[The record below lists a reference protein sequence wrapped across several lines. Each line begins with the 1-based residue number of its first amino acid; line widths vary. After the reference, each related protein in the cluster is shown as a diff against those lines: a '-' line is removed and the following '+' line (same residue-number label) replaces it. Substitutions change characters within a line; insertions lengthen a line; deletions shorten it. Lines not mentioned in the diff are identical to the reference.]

1 MSKTGGEICVGGRR
15 VRAAAAAQ
23 LIVYVLLFASAAAL
37 AAAGR
42 PVVAGVW
49 TAAVSAVLIAILLW
63 RWPLPALAA
72 DRGVNIVTCVICGVC
87 SVAAGLPSA
96 GGQLWLLERWGV
108 VFGLVAVMLVVAG
121 FGRQLLRVE
130 RTHFL
135 RSLSGELVGGVCSL
149 MVGGWGFLPALMARA
164 AWELAHGRDVQ
175 TAAALMWIVV
185 AITGLGIASL
195 SWVRENETTDPR
207 ILGGRRLR
215 QNPWLGLSV
224 LPVMISGSAV
234 YMAALALNL
243 TG

>member
-1 MSKTGGEICVGGRR
+1 MSKTGREIGVGGRR

-23 LIVYVLLFASAAAL
+23 LIVYILLFASAAAL
-37 AAAGR
+37 AAAG

-49 TAAVSAVLIAILLW
+49 TAAVSTVLIAILLW

-96 GGQLWLLERWGV
+96 GGQLRTLERWGV
-108 VFGLVAVMLVVAG
+108 VFGLVAVMLVVAS

-164 AWELAHGRDVQ
+164 AWALTHDRDVQ
-175 TAAALMWIVV
+175 TVAALMWIVV
-185 AITGLGIASL
+185 AVTGLGIASL
-195 SWVRENETTDPR
+195 SWVRENGTTDAR
-207 ILGGRRLR
+207 ILGGRRMR